1 MPVAARLLTLLTGLV
16 LFGVSIALMV
26 TADLGLPSW
35 DALHQGG
42 ARTTGLPFGWVVN
55 IVGALVL
62 LAWIPLR
69 VRPGIGTLGNV
80 LVVGLATEAALALL
94 PSPETLVV
102 RIPLLF
108 AGIVLNAL
116 ATGLYI
122 GAGFGPGPRDGLMT
136 GLARRGISVRSAR
149 TATEVCV
156 LALGWL
162 LGGTVGFG
170 TLLFAATIGPLAQLA
185 IRRFSAPAVTPKG
198 DATTT

>member
-1 MPVAARLLTLLTGLV
+1 MLTRSLRLLAGLV
-16 LFGVSIALMV
+16 LFGVSVALMV

-80 LVVGLATEAALALL
+80 LVVGLAAEAALALL
-94 PSPETLVV
+94 PAPGALVV
-102 RIPLLF
+102 RVPLLC

-136 GLARRGISVRSAR
+136 GLARRGISIRCAR
-149 TATEVCV
+149 TVIEICV
-156 LALGWL
+156 LAVGWL
-162 LGGTVGFG
+162 LGGTVGLG
-170 TLLFAATIGPLAQLA
+170 TLLFAATIGPMAQLA
-185 IRRFSAPAVTPKG
+185 IRRFSAPAVTSKD